1 MLLYDVPKLYAMHTD
16 PISTVTSRPSW
27 QVAAAIMLSVRMVVA
42 CFMMVSDCDEGVFG
56 YCSRIETYKSVQ
68 LLGTGSLAHADTRK
82 RHRV

>member
-1 MLLYDVPKLYAMHTD
+1 
-16 PISTVTSRPSW
+16 
-27 QVAAAIMLSVRMVVA
+27 MLSVRMVVA